1 MTAIAI
7 IGPDG
12 AGKTTIARRLE
23 ASGALP
29 FKYIYMGISVAS
41 SNVRLPTSRLAER
54 IKRSSRKSRTAS
66 TGDRRRRFAILRGI
80 ARLANRL
87 LEEWFRQLVAWY
99 YQAKGH
105 VVLYDRHFIFDFLP
119 AMEEP
124 HRDTFDKRVH
134 RWFLARLYPRPDL
147 VLFLDAPGS
156 VLYDRKG
163 ESSPEELERRRQVML
178 KAGERFSNFVRIDG
192 TMPLEEVYIRVF
204 EQIVRFHNGRRKSDP
219 RAANTAALLS

>member
-1 MTAIAI
+1 MKCMTAIAI

-23 ASGALP
+23 ASGTLP
-29 FKYIYMGISVAS
+29 FKYIYMGISAAS
-41 SNVRLPTSRLAER
+41 SNVRSPTSRLAEL
-54 IKRSSRKSRTAS
+54 IKRSSRKARTVS
-66 TGDRRRRFAILRGI
+66 TGGGSRRSSALWGV

-99 YQAKGH
+99 YQAKGY

-124 HRDTFDKRVH
+124 QRDTFDKRIH

-147 VLFLDAPGS
+147 VLFLDAPGR

-163 ESSPEELERRRQVML
+163 ESSPEELERRRQVL
-178 KAGERFSNFVRIDG
+178 LNAGEKFANFVRIDG
-192 TMPLEEVYIRVF
+192 TMPLEEVYQRVF
-204 EQIVRFHNGRRKSDP
+204 DQVVRFHNTRLKR
-219 RAANTAALLS
+219 